1 MDPYKAR
8 KAAKIIAIVVAIA
21 MIVTSFSFVILV
33 PAMFGMEGSVVY
45 AEEARVKEGWAVDP
59 EELEQ
64 FILYIQKNYKDEI
77 TYEELVSGAFSGV
90 IDALGDPYS
99 VYYKSPDESESFIE
113 SVSGEFS
120 GVGVSLEDY
129 HGQCRVV
136 APIAGT
142 PAEKAGILSGD
153 IIIKVDDIDVQSKS
167 LDEIVSMMRGE
178 SGTNVSVTVKRG
190 DKVLVFHMVR
200 DAIKNVSVKYE
211 LLEDNIGYI
220 QITSFDKDTHLEFK
234 AARISLANKGARA
247 FIIDLRNNPGGLIN
261 PAVDIA
267 NQLMP
272 EGPITHFAQKGTIV
286 ETLYASGQVATK
298 LPIVVLVNKG
308 TASASEILA
317 GAFQDSGIAKVVG
330 TTTYGKGVA
339 QQISTLKNGATFKL
353 SNYYFLTPNQ
363 KKIDQVGIQP
373 DYTIDNQE
381 NAFADVLLQEYV
393 DFAPMNEKVK
403 PKPGSMG
410 LNVFGAQQR
419 LDMIGYDVPINGM
432 MDPATVAAV
441 HKFQKEQ
448 GLYAYGT
455 LDYATM
461 STLEKAT
468 VDYITNS
475 KSGGDLQLE
484 KAISLLQ

>member
-1 MDPYKAR
+1 
-8 KAAKIIAIVVAIA
+8 
-21 MIVTSFSFVILV
+21 
-33 PAMFGMEGSVVY
+33 
-45 AEEARVKEGWAVDP
+45 
-59 EELEQ
+59 
-64 FILYIQKNYKDEI
+64 
-77 TYEELVSGAFSGV
+77 
-90 IDALGDPYS
+90 
-99 VYYKSPDESESFIE
+99 
-113 SVSGEFS
+113 
-120 GVGVSLEDY
+120 
-129 HGQCRVV
+129 
-136 APIAGT
+136 
-142 PAEKAGILSGD
+142 
-153 IIIKVDDIDVQSKS
+153 
-167 LDEIVSMMRGE
+167 
-178 SGTNVSVTVKRG
+178 
-190 DKVLVFHMVR
+190 
-200 DAIKNVSVKYE
+200 
-211 LLEDNIGYI
+211 
-220 QITSFDKDTHLEFK
+220 LEFK